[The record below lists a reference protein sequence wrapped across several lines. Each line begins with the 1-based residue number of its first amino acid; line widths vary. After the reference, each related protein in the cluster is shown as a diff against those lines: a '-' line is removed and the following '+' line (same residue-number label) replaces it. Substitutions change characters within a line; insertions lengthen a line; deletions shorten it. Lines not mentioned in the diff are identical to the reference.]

1 MMEGALPAFL
11 LATWSAIWLGILTSI
26 SPCPLASNIAALSY
40 LSKGLEKRGAVLL
53 SGAFYTAGRVVAYVG
68 VSALVVTGLLSI
80 PSLAHFL
87 QTWTNKVLGP
97 LLIFLALV
105 LLDIVRFPSLSLG
118 SSDGSGRL
126 ERLARG
132 GLPGAAALGFIFALS
147 FCPISAALFFG
158 SLIPLSV
165 EHSSRLVIP
174 ALFGIGTAAPV
185 ALFAVMIAT
194 GARSLGKTY
203 DRITTFAL
211 WAKRVTAAAF
221 FLAGLYYLLTYWFG
235 VSVWGV

>member
-11 LATWSAIWLGILTSI
+11 LAAWSAVWLGVLTSI

-40 LSKGLEKRGAVLL
+40 LSKDLEKRGAVLL
-53 SGAFYTAGRVVAYVG
+53 SGTFYTAGRVIAYVG
-68 VSALVVTGLLSI
+68 VSSAVVTGLLSI
-80 PSLAHFL
+80 PSLARFL
-87 QTWTNKVLGP
+87 QTWTNKALGP
-97 LLIFLALV
+97 LLILLALV
-105 LLDIVRFPSLSLG
+105 LLEIVKFPSLSLA

-165 EHSSRLVIP
+165 EHGSRLVIP

-194 GARSLGKTY
+194 GARSLGKAY

-211 WAKRVTAAAF
+211 WAKRVTAAVF

-235 VSVWGV
+235 VSVWGG